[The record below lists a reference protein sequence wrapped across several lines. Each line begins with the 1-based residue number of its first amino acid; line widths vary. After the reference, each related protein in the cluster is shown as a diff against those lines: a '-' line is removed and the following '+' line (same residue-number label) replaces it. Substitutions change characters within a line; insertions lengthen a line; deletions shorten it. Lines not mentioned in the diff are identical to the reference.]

1 MLEHPH
7 ISIGSDIKSAGKWQS
22 AGNQS
27 NFKLL
32 LGPPLLGGQTGS
44 SETTRKTHMLIYY
57 IYICEDIVHPI
68 LKEMGKTT
76 KAFTFVLLY

>member
-7 ISIGSDIKSAGKWQS
+7 ISIGNDNKSAGKGQS

-27 NFKLL
+27 NFNLL
-32 LGPPLLGGQTGS
+32 PVS

-57 IYICEDIVHPI
+57 IIYVKI
-68 LKEMGKTT
+68 
-76 KAFTFVLLY
+76 

>member
-7 ISIGSDIKSAGKWQS
+7 ISIGSDIKSAGKGQS

-32 LGPPLLGGQTGS
+32 LGS

-57 IYICEDIVHPI
+57 IYISEDIVHPI